1 MQGNQ
6 VEQHCVLEK
15 FLCLGICVCSPI
27 LGQYLWPFCVIFRPG
42 TYMYSCT
49 LSSSYMFLLQGHLLK
64 LQMGRLFNT
73 DLWLQ
78 RHPDP
83 GRMALH
89 EVEKGKYKET
99 ADKIEQKLNGGF

>member
-1 MQGNQ
+1 MALLCHLPTWNLY
-6 VEQHCVLEK
+6 VFMYTFLVLH
-15 FLCLGICVCSPI
+15 VPS
-27 LGQYLWPFCVIFRPG
+27 
-42 TYMYSCT
+42 T
-49 LSSSYMFLLQGHLLK
+49 GHLLK

-73 DLWLQ
+73 NLWLQ
-78 RHPDP
+78 QHPDP